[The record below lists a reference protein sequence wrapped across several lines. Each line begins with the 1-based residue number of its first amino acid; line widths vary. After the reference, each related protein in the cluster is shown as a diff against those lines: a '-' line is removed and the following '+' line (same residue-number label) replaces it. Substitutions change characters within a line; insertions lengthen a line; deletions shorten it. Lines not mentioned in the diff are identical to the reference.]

1 MFKWVSEKYE
11 PMINMFYSF
20 SRLFCTPEWLPL
32 GCFNHYLMMK
42 ILTVICVAKENID
55 QGK

>member
-20 SRLFCTPEWLPL
+20 SRLLCTPEWLPL